1 MRIKLAPVAAALLI
15 GAVVTL
21 SGCAA
26 EPSAPENGT
35 TPAPEESSEFQP
47 EAVWLDQGR
56 LIGVV
61 TWGSSTC
68 IPFAGE
74 ATASGQDITVD
85 LSDTLEGQEPR
96 ACTADIAPRVTVIG
110 TPAGIDPH
118 EDATVTVN
126 YNEQKLALEVA
137 GEATIEGTPGESTDY
152 LPSAAWMNDKSGIV
166 LLTWGSS
173 TCVPVAESIEKS
185 DTGVIATFAA
195 QTGPCTMDMVPRA
208 TILGVSEKVD
218 GQVLTLVGDNLDAT
232 VPLIG

>member
-1 MRIKLAPVAAALLI
+1 MRMKLAPVAAALLI

-26 EPSAPENGT
+26 EPSAPEKGM

-56 LIGVV
+56 LIGLV

-68 IPFAGE
+68 VPFASE
-74 ATASGQDITVD
+74 STASGQDVTVD

-96 ACTADIAPRVTVIG
+96 ACTADMAPRVTVVG
-110 TPAGIDPH
+110 TPAGVNPH

-126 YNEQKLALEVA
+126 YNEQELALDIP
-137 GEATIEGTPGESTDY
+137 GEAVLEGTPGDPTDY
-152 LPSAAWMNDKSGIV
+152 LPSAAWMNDESGIV

-185 DTGVIATFAA
+185 DTGVVATFAA
-195 QTGPCTMDMVPRA
+195 QTGPCTMDMAPRA

-232 VPLIG
+232 VQVVG